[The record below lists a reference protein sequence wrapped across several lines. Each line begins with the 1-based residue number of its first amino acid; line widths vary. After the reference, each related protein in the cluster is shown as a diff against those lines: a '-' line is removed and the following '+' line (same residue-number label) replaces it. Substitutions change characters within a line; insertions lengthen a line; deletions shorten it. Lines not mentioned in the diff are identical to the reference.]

1 MTASPFVLEYDTA
14 AGALVS
20 VRRFDDPDEA
30 ANAVLALERRHRDTP
45 AIHVVML
52 TGESLDS
59 LKATHGTYFR
69 DAPDLPGSLVA
80 AAAA

>member
-1 MTASPFVLEYDTA
+1 MTVTHFILEYDTA
-14 AGALVS
+14 AGELTA
-20 VRRFDDPDEA
+20 VRRFDDPA
-30 ANAVLALERRHRDTP
+30 AAADTVIALERRYRDTP
-45 AIHVVML
+45 HIHVVML

-69 DAPDLPGSLVA
+69 DPSDFPDSLA